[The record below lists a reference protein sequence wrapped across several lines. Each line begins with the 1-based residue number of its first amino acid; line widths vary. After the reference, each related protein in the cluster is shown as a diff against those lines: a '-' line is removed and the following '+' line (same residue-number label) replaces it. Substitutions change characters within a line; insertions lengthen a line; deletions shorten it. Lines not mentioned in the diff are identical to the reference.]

1 MDLSRPFVVDA
12 RGLIH
17 PGCMISSYADVL
29 VPTQLGRR
37 VVRQLTQQPGA
48 RAIIDGRNAK
58 AAVDRRRPP
67 RKPCLRLVPMRQL
80 YSQPRTSTRPTHK
93 LALAVGSFTAGEL
106 ALRSTNGT
114 RSTDSKHARLLGLL
128 RRMKRP

>member
-48 RAIIDGRNAK
+48 RAIIEMQK
-58 AAVDRRRPP
+58 QLLSVAARPGS
-67 RKPCLRLVPMRQL
+67 RAWFLCGAL
-80 YSQPRTSTRPTHK
+80 SQPRTSTRPTHK

>member
-48 RAIIDGRNAK
+48 RAIIEMQK
-58 AAVDRRRPP
+58 QLLSVAARPGQEA
-67 RKPCLRLVPMRQL
+67 VPGSYGSSIRSPVRVPAL
-80 YSQPRTSTRPTHK
+80 PT
-93 LALAVGSFTAGEL
+93 
-106 ALRSTNGT
+106 N
-114 RSTDSKHARLLGLL
+114 
-128 RRMKRP
+128 